1 MASQD
6 DIDRQIQAYYG
17 GLDWDEGARLT
28 SRSAQGRLEFERTQ
42 ELIAE
47 RIPEGSRIADV
58 GGATG
63 VHAAALADAG
73 HRVTLLDPVIEQV
86 EQARASGTFLDAL
99 VGDARGLP
107 FGRSSLDVVL
117 LLGPLYHLADREDRL
132 QVLREA
138 IRVVRPGGWVFAA
151 AIPRLARLTAVTG
164 GPGLP
169 RGWEDLIGRGFAP
182 AGGRFPG
189 GHFHTGVEL
198 AAELRESGL
207 LQVEVVGIE
216 GPAGLAL
223 EQLTEID
230 PELYAAALTVARAV
244 AGQPG
249 VQDLS
254 NHLLAA
260 GRRP

>member
-1 MASQD
+1 MASQK
-6 DIDRQIQAYYG
+6 DIDRQIRAYYG
-17 GLDWDEGARLT
+17 GPDWDEGARLT
-28 SRSAQGRLEFERTQ
+28 SRSAQGSLEFVRTQ

-47 RIPEGSRIADV
+47 RIRAGSQIADI

-73 HRVTLLDPVIEQV
+73 HEVTLLDPVSEQV
-86 EQARASGTFLDAL
+86 EQARAYGTFEAL

-107 FGRSSLDVVL
+107 LEDRSVDVAL
-117 LLGPLYHLADREDRL
+117 LLGPLYHLSEREDRL
-132 QVLREA
+132 RALREA

-151 AIPRLARLTAVTG
+151 AIPRLARLAALSG
-164 GPGLP
+164 GAGMP
-169 RGWEDLIGRGFAP
+169 RGWEDLIEHGTSP

-189 GHFHTGVEL
+189 GHFHTGAEL
-198 AAELRESGL
+198 AAELNESGL
-207 LQVEVVGIE
+207 LQVEVVGVE
-216 GPAGLAL
+216 GPAGLAF

-230 PELYAAALTVARAV
+230 PELYSAALTVARAV
-244 AGQPG
+244 AGQRG

>member
-1 MASQD
+1 MASQEE
-6 DIDRQIQAYYG
+6 IDRQIRAYYG

-28 SRSAQGRLEFERTQ
+28 SRSAQGVLEFERTQ

-47 RIPEGSRIADV
+47 RIPAGSRIADI

-73 HRVTLLDPVIEQV
+73 HQVTLLDPVVDQV
-86 EQARASGTFLDAL
+86 DRARSFGTFEAL
-99 VGDARGLP
+99 VGDARELP
-107 FGRSSLDVVL
+107 FEDSSLDVAL

-132 QVLREA
+132 RALREA
-138 IRVVRPGGWVFAA
+138 IRVVRSGGWIFGA
-151 AIPRLARLTAVTG
+151 AIPRLARLAALSG
-164 GPGLP
+164 GAGVP
-169 RGWEDLIGRGFAP
+169 RGWDDLIEHGSPP

-189 GHFHTGVEL
+189 GHFHTSAEL
-198 AAELRESGL
+198 SAELRDAGL
-207 LQVEVVGIE
+207 LEVEVVGAE

-223 EQLTEID
+223 EQMTEVD
-230 PELYAAALTVARAV
+230 EELHRSALIMARAV
-244 AGQPG
+244 GGRKG

-254 NHLLAA
+254 NHLLGV